1 MSVNNLVQITLNA
14 DQEKYDLAGDESITF
29 IDANSY
35 YIGQVASQHH
45 GWIVL
50 ESVDQDGN
58 RGGIVFIRANQVA
71 KIENDTPT
79 LHYYATTAIR
89 DPFKMQRLNR
99 SVLDWDFTDIH
110 DLLINVADAHPLV
123 TFEVNNG
130 QNYTG
135 VITQLNQEEVR
146 ILERNETTLEHF
158 ATVIPLKD
166 IVCIDVSSIDDRLF
180 VGYLKQR
187 KEYRN
192 DLNLVE
198 LYFDYTFDDQFGSFA
213 IGKVLKYDDDNLL
226 LESLNELGQ
235 VESIAI
241 IARNHIIHT
250 GDESERLKYFN
261 YLVEWQKKNNSFD
274 PDHLERS
281 VNIAGTIPSPAEV
294 IEDWPLDRAVK
305 ISDAIYHYP
314 DRVGLIADRT
324 ESSFD
329 LKILSEYD
337 MGETSDHDYEDLISV
352 DLAGSEMIKMQ
363 QILDNGS

>member
-1 MSVNNLVQITLNA
+1 MNNLVQITQNA

-35 YIGQVASQHH
+35 YIGQITSQHH

-58 RGGIVFIRANQVA
+58 RGGVVFIRADQVA
-71 KIENDTPT
+71 KIENDTPA
-79 LHYYATTAIR
+79 LRYYAIATIR
-89 DPFKMQRLNR
+89 DPFGMQRLNR
-99 SVLDWDFTDIH
+99 SVVDWDFTNIH
-110 DLLINVADAHPLV
+110 DLLINVTDTHPLI
-123 TFEVNNG
+123 TFEVNDG

-135 VITQLNQEEVR
+135 IITQLSRDEVR

-166 IVCIDVSSIDDRLF
+166 IVCIDVNSIDDRLF
-180 VGYLKQR
+180 VSYLKQKR
-187 KEYRN
+187 EFQN
-192 DLNLVE
+192 DLDLVE

-213 IGKVLKYDDDNLL
+213 IGKVLKYDDENLL
-226 LESLNELGQ
+226 LESLNEVGQ

-250 GDESERLKYFN
+250 GDESEKLNYFN
-261 YLVEWQKKNNSFD
+261 YLVEWQKKNKSFD

-281 VNIAGTIPSPAEV
+281 VNVAGTIKSPKEV
-294 IEDWPLDRAVK
+294 VEDWPRNRVVK

-314 DRVGLIADRT
+314 DRLGLIADYT
-324 ESSFD
+324 EDGFD
-329 LKILSEYD
+329 LKILTEYNL
-337 MGETSDHDYEDLISV
+337 GEISDHAYEDIVSV
-352 DLAGSEMIKMQ
+352 DLVGSDMKRMQ
-363 QILDNGS
+363 NFLDYGG